1 MNNEQL
7 FRILIEQGFSK
18 GDVTIFDKYTSP
30 DFIENQHGM
39 KPQNVEGVK
48 NAIRYLHKAFED
60 FSLNIEDIVSYE
72 DKVWVL

>member
-48 NAIRYLHKAFED
+48 MP
-60 FSLNIEDIVSYE
+60 SDIFT
-72 DKVWVL
+72 KHLRTFH